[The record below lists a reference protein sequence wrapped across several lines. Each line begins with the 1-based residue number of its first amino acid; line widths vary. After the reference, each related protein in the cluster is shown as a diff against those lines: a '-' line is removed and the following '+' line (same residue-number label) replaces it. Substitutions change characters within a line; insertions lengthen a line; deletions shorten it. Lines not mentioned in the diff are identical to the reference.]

1 MTEETTNGTA
11 REGGRG
17 RTWLERLGQALGGS
31 EPQDQDELIALL
43 RDAEQRDLIGA
54 DALPMIEGVLQVTE
68 MQVRDIMIPRSQMV
82 VVARDSD
89 PADYLP
95 MVIDSAHSRFPV
107 IGDSR
112 DEVVGILLAK
122 DLLGYFARGGSEE
135 FDLREAL
142 RPAVFIPESKRLN
155 VLLREFRANRNH
167 MAIVVDEYGGVAG
180 LVTIED
186 VLEQIVGEIE
196 DEHDAG
202 EDIYILRHAGDRHTV
217 KALTPIED
225 FNEHFGTDFS
235 DEEFDTVGGL
245 VMKAFGHLPRRN
257 EAVTFGGLTFKVLRA
272 DSRRLHLLQVT
283 PASEEPVEPG
293 PADG

>member
-1 MTEETTNGTA
+1 MSDEATNGAA
-11 REGGRG
+11 REGGRS
-17 RTWLERLGQALGGS
+17 RTWLERLGQALGGA

-196 DEHDAG
+196 DEYDFDEGAFIMRHDENNYTAK
-202 EDIYILRHAGDRHTV
+202 AHTT
-217 KALTPIED
+217 LEE
-225 FNEHFGTDFS
+225 FNEYFNTDFQE
-235 DEEFDTVGGL
+235 DGFDTIGGL
-245 VMKAFGHLPRRN
+245 VLNALGHMPKRGERVQIDGFRF
-257 EAVTFGGLTFKVLRA
+257 EVLGA
-272 DSRRLHLLQVT
+272 DSRKIRLLNIRK
-283 PASEEPVEPG
+283 PEEQAKAVEKIS
-293 PADG
+293 